1 MCDAKN
7 LFGIRGRGPTGSV
20 RVSTREYLNGK
31 WVTVDA
37 ELGKYESFEQ
47 RITEHARLFLRN
59 RGLCPYPPIQ
69 GRSRHI
75 RPRDPQGRLRRHDL
89 YRFDR
94 RDPYPIS
101 GRGRR
106 IPRREECRHPTGK
119 RFPALV
125 RAMTESMTNALSH
138 IRGNRHRF
146 VAELGRFI
154 GFPSV
159 SAQRGHAG
167 DVGKCAAW
175 LAGHLREIGLSEVK
189 VVPTPRHPIVYASW
203 RYAPG
208 NPTVLIY
215 GHYDV
220 QPAEPLEEWHSA
232 PFEPIVHGEYLYGRG
247 ASDDKGQMFV
257 HVKAIESHLKTTGVL
272 PVNIICLFEGEE
284 EIGSPNLQSF
294 LTSEAHIRAAD
305 CAVVSDMQIPA
316 SDRPAITYALRG
328 ALGLELEVQG
338 RQQELHSGVLGGAV
352 QNPLQVLCEMI
363 ARLHDSQGRVCIPG
377 FYHRVRRWDA
387 GERAYMR
394 QMGPSDEQILRSAG
408 ATRAWGEHGYTLYER
423 TTIRPA
429 LTVTGVVGGYQG
441 PGAKAAIP
449 TGATAKLDFR
459 LVPDQDPRE
468 IDRLIREH
476 IVQLTP
482 AGVRS
487 RVRTQ
492 MSAKP
497 ALIDRSHPVLGAAA
511 RAYHRAFGAQAVF
524 LRNGGTIPVVNLIQE
539 VLGIPVVLMGFG
551 LPDDRIHGPNERFHL
566 PNFFRGI
573 ETSSVFL
580 AELGASRSVRRMPTV
595 SRASAIPVRVNA
607 GQGERYDH

>member
-1 MCDAKN
+1 MTDSITDA
-7 LFGIRGRGPTGSV
+7 LAYI
-20 RVSTREYLNGK
+20 
-31 WVTVDA
+31 
-37 ELGKYESFEQ
+37 
-47 RITEHARLFLRN
+47 HAN
-59 RGLCPYPPIQ
+59 Q
-69 GRSRHI
+69 
-75 RPRDPQGRLRRHDL
+75 
-89 YRFDR
+89 
-94 RDPYPIS
+94 
-101 GRGRR
+101 
-106 IPRREECRHPTGK
+106 
-119 RFPALV
+119 
-125 RAMTESMTNALSH
+125 
-138 IRGNRHRF
+138 HRF

-154 GFPSV
+154 RFPSI
-159 SAQRGHAG
+159 SAQRSHAG
-167 DVGKCAAW
+167 DVRKCAAW
-175 LAGHLREIGLSEVK
+175 LASHLQEIGLREVK
-189 VVPTPRHPIVYASW
+189 IVPTPRHPIVYASR

-220 QPAEPLEEWHSA
+220 QPPEPLEEWHYP
-232 PFEPIVHGEYLYGRG
+232 PFEPIVRGEHLYGRG

-294 LTSEAHIRAAD
+294 LTSEPHSRAAD

-328 ALGLELEVQG
+328 ALGLELEVRG
-338 RQQELHSGVLGGAV
+338 RQQDLHSGVLGGAI

-363 ARLHDSQGRVCIPG
+363 ARLHDAQGRVCIPG
-377 FYHRVRRWDA
+377 FYHSVRKWDA

-394 QMGPSDEQILRSAG
+394 QTGPSDEEILSSAG
-408 ATRAWGEHGYTLYER
+408 ATSAWGEHGYTLYER

-429 LTVTGVVGGYQG
+429 LTVTGIVGGYQG

-449 TGATAKLDFR
+449 TGAAAKLDFR

-476 IVQLTP
+476 VVQLTP
-482 AGVRS
+482 AGVRA

-511 RAYHRAFGAQAVF
+511 RAYHRAFGARAVF

-580 AELGASRSVRRMPTV
+580 AELGASRSMRRMPTV
-595 SRASAIPVRVNA
+595 SRASAISVRVNA